1 MDTISFPRWRILFY
15 VTMALVLV
23 GTVTFRGGI
32 ITSSSSTATPQ
43 PLLRSLFQRGL
54 EEMMDMM
61 DMADDEFGLSE
72 DDDDSVGN
80 STETVVG
87 DDNALQQALVT
98 PPPTIGEAVAFE
110 VGDETFPVVP
120 AEQVDT
126 QVPTTTTTMG
136 TAAPVQ
142 GPSKPPRTRTT
153 KAPSEPTSLPVQ
165 PPAASPVPEPI
176 VAILDPPTKPPRKPT
191 ASPITTQP
199 TAAPAVHSPTTDD
212 AVPVGEAEVYSP
224 ADDDPISDKDFEIVE
239 EVESQLA
246 KQEKVARTAGGFG
259 FVLAICAMI
268 FTAHQMSE
276 NPDGIFARY
285 VRACVALFVCSFCV
299 VVLLGRRP
307 YLILTWN
314 KFVGLFSC
322 HIDGCFL
329 PHSICRLA
337 ITLASVVVKIICM
350 PCRKVIGTGHP
361 HYTGHMPISS
371 NDYRY
376 RGQDA
381 GGFEM
386 S

>member
-32 ITSSSSTATPQ
+32 ITSSSSSKPQ
-43 PLLRSLFQRGL
+43 PLLRSLFQRSL

-120 AEQVDT
+120 AEQVAT

-153 KAPSEPTSLPVQ
+153 KAPSEPTSVQ
-165 PPAASPVPEPI
+165 PPAASPVPEPT

-191 ASPITTQP
+191 VPPITTQP
-199 TAAPAVHSPTTDD
+199 TAVPTVHSPTTDD

-285 VRACVALFVCSFCV
+285 VRAWPCLCVPFVFLFFLGVVHISFLTWSGFVCSLVTF
-299 VVLLGRRP
+299 
-307 YLILTWN
+307 
-314 KFVGLFSC
+314 
-322 HIDGCFL
+322 DGCFL